1 MRLRRQFPY
10 ADPMTKDEYYQW
22 LAKQEQINSAR
33 RSLVILFVVCLAG
46 VPAPVIGP
54 IAGWYAFTKRK
65 QLEGAGGTYLA
76 MGYGTAALGA
86 TYALM
91 MLALALGF

>member
-1 MRLRRQFPY
+1 
-10 ADPMTKDEYYQW
+10 
-22 LAKQEQINSAR
+22 
-33 RSLVILFVVCLAG
+33 LAG
-46 VPAPVIGP
+46 VPAPVLGP
-54 IAGWYAFTKRK
+54 IAGWYAFTKRR
-65 QLEGAGGTYLA
+65 QLEGSGGTYLA